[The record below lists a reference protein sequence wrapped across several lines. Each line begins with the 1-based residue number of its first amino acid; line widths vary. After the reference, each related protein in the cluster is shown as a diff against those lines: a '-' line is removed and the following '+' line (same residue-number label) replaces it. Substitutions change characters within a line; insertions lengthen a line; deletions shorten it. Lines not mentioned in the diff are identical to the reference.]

1 MDELEKKSLE
11 LKSILQ
17 NYDTQMFLGSLTQ
30 LMTMID
36 KEGMADSALGKL
48 SSPMRQLYYLGGLL
62 MTTNS
67 VDNPQLDFSDEEWA
81 ELVIYL
87 NEIESEYFKLFIPTE
102 EQSKDEEWKKKC
114 MVAMP
119 SFLSYFNLGPLNYE
133 EQTINWIR
141 DVFTPLDPRIEA
153 KICLKTEDF
162 LLFYDS
168 MDAWC
173 QNNFRMFNGLDPENY
188 PMRENWGDYTNFKI
202 GVMDEVPEEIKEI
215 GMQKIPFLTFIKDF
229 GIKNRFKPTD
239 LVTNKLSID
248 TVQKILSMLSCKRKE
263 GGFLYYTSTAPAN
276 PLYETPIVDLDN
288 GLYQV
293 FEEKQVLHAISN
305 TLEGLMKE
313 DAKSVSKLNKS
324 KGDVLEGNIIN
335 LFRKFFGDKAE
346 IYQSYYV
353 NGHEQD
359 ILVLWKD
366 YAFVI
371 EAKNY
376 KHEEPFRNPEKAYK
390 RIKQEFDGCL
400 GYAYEQIRRVEPYFS
415 KQEPLVIMDEHG
427 NTIKTI
433 DTSKY
438 VDGDYYIIV
447 NMNPFGQIQVDLSM
461 MLELAEDGRYP
472 WAVKYDDLEVFILT
486 LIQRKKKPADFINFL
501 NMREYLHGHVIC
513 SDELEICG
521 GYITK
526 DITDEMAQD
535 DSKTIT
541 TTPSLASVFDAQYR
555 KGMGFKNEK
564 YWKQK
569 KEGKTLFW

>member
-1 MDELEKKSLE
+1 MDELEKKSVE

-17 NYDTQMFLGSLTQ
+17 KYDTQMFLGSLTQ
-30 LMTMID
+30 LITMID
-36 KEGMADSALGKL
+36 KDGMAESALGKL
-48 SSPMRQLYYLGGLL
+48 SSPMRQMYYLGGLL
-62 MTTNS
+62 MTTKS
-67 VDNPQLDFSDEEWA
+67 VDNPQIDFSDKEWS
-81 ELVIYL
+81 ELVTLL
-87 NEIESEYFKLFIPTE
+87 NEIETEYSKFFIPTE
-102 EQSKDEEWKKKC
+102 EQFMDDEWKKKC

-153 KICLKTEDF
+153 KIGLKTEDF

-168 MDAWC
+168 MDTWC
-173 QNNFRMFNGLDPENY
+173 QNNFMMFNGLDPENY
-188 PMRENWGDYTNFKI
+188 PMREDWEDYTNLQI
-202 GVMDEVPEEIKEI
+202 GVIDEVPEEIKKI
-215 GMQKIPFLTFIKDF
+215 GMQKIPLYTFIKDF

-239 LVTNKLSID
+239 LVTDKLPIEK
-248 TVQKILSMLSCKRKE
+248 VQKILSMLSCKRNE
-263 GGFLYYTSTAPAN
+263 GEFLYYTSTSPAN
-276 PLYETPIVDLDN
+276 PLYETPIVNLEN
-288 GLYQV
+288 GIFQV
-293 FEEKQVLHAISN
+293 FEEKQVLHAIS
-305 TLEGLMKE
+305 TSLEGLMKT

-324 KGDVLEGNIIN
+324 KGDILEKNIIN
-335 LFRKFFGDKAE
+335 LFRKLFGAKAE

-390 RIKQEFDGCL
+390 RIKQEFDGCI
-400 GYAYEQIRRVEPYFS
+400 GYAYNQLRRVEPFFC
-415 KQEPLVIMDEHG
+415 KQEPLIIKDEHD
-427 NTIKTI
+427 NILKTI
-433 DTSKY
+433 DTGKY

-461 MLELAEDGRYP
+461 MLELEEDGRYP
-472 WAVKYDDLEVFILT
+472 WAVKYDDLEVFVLT
-486 LIQRKKKPADFINFL
+486 MIQKRKKPSDFIDFL

-521 GYITK
+521 GYLTN
-526 DITDEMAQD
+526 DITEEMAQD
-535 DSKTIT
+535 ESMTIT
-541 TTPSLASVFDAQYR
+541 TTPSLASIFDAQYR

-569 KEGKTLFW
+569 NEGKTLFW

>member
-17 NYDTQMFLGSLTQ
+17 KYDTQMFLSSLTQ
-30 LMTMID
+30 LITMID
-36 KEGMADSALGKL
+36 KDGMAESALGKL
-48 SSPMRQLYYLGGLL
+48 SSPMRQIYYLGGLL
-62 MTTNS
+62 MTTKS
-67 VDNPQLDFSDEEWA
+67 VDKPQIDFSDKEWS
-81 ELVIYL
+81 ELVTLL
-87 NEIESEYFKLFIPTE
+87 NEIETEYFKLFTPTE
-102 EQSKDEEWKKKC
+102 EQFKDDEWKKKC
-114 MVAMP
+114 EVAMP

-141 DVFTPLDPRIEA
+141 DVFTPLDSRIEA
-153 KICLKTEDF
+153 KIGLKTEDF

-168 MDAWC
+168 MDTWC
-173 QNNFRMFNGLDPENY
+173 QNNFKMFNGLDPDNY
-188 PMRENWGDYTNFKI
+188 PMREDWEDYTNLRLVVI
-202 GVMDEVPEEIKEI
+202 DEVPEEIREI
-215 GMQKIPFLTFIKDF
+215 GLQKIPFCTFIKDF

-239 LVTNKLSID
+239 LVTDKLPIEK
-248 TVQKILSMLSCKRKE
+248 VQKILSMLTCKRNE
-263 GGFLYYTSTAPAN
+263 GEFLYYTSTSPAN
-276 PLYETPIVDLDN
+276 PLYETPIVDIGN
-288 GLYQV
+288 GIYQI
-293 FEEKQVLHAISN
+293 FEEKQVIHAIST
-305 TLEGLMKE
+305 TLEGLMKA

-324 KGDVLEGNIIN
+324 KGDVLEKNIIN
-335 LFRKFFGDKAE
+335 LFRKFFGPTAE

-359 ILVLWKD
+359 ILVLWKE

-390 RIKQEFDGCL
+390 RIKQEFDGCI
-400 GYAYEQIRRVEPYFS
+400 GYAYNQIRRVEPYFS
-415 KQEPLVIMDEHG
+415 KQEPLVIKDEHG
-427 NTIKTI
+427 NILKTI

-438 VDGDYYIIV
+438 IDGDYYIIV
-447 NMNPFGQIQVDLSM
+447 NMNHFGQIQVDLNM
-461 MLELAEDGRYP
+461 MLELEDEGRYP

-486 LIQRKKKPADFINFL
+486 MIQKKKKPLDFIDFL
-501 NMREYLHGHVIC
+501 NMREFLHGHIIC

-521 GYITK
+521 GYLTK
-526 DITDEMAQD
+526 DITYEMAQNE
-535 DSKTIT
+535 SNTIT
-541 TTPSLASVFDAQYR
+541 TTPSLASIFDSQYR